1 MAETITDDIPK
12 DIVEKLSKIM
22 KKLGINFIIKGRPS
36 TYAEVFSGTG
46 LLPAIAKRAD
56 QLCSLCMGYGIGVT
70 FEDSPGTMTG
80 NVVKFDMIAP
90 EALRYLCLIDVLC
103 ELAKA
108 APDKRATSLDELLY
122 D

>member
-1 MAETITDDIPK
+1 MAEPITE
-12 DIVEKLSKIM
+12 DIVREIIDKLGKIM
-22 KKLGINFIIKGRPS
+22 KKLGINFTIKGRPV
-36 TYAEVFSGTG
+36 TYAEAFSEQG

-56 QLCSLCMGYGIGVT
+56 QLCSLCMGYGIGVI
-70 FEDSPGTMTG
+70 FEDAPGTMTG
-80 NVVKFDMIAP
+80 SKVKFDTIAP
-90 EALRYLCLIDVLC
+90 EALRYLCLIDVLT